1 MKNILLPTDFS
12 DNAFGAIR
20 YAISLFKDEK
30 CTFYILNTY
39 IPVIFDTAYLMS
51 MPGMDAMEDVYKET
65 SLKGLAKTKVKIEK
79 EFSDNQSKFHLIS
92 SFNSLQSG
100 ILETVEEKSIDLVVM
115 GTQGATGAAGVLF
128 GSNTVHVLSNLNC
141 PLIAVPSEYTFKGI
155 NEILFP
161 TDYGLQFTE
170 KHLFWMNHLA
180 SKFKAKI
187 NILHVYFYGYELDK
201 EQIKQKEILYN
212 FLGKAKKEFIRM
224 DNVDVVKGIEKF
236 QKENPVDLLMLVHN
250 KRSFFDNLFFKPVVK
265 HIGFHLKNPMLVIQS
280 KIK

>member
-12 DNAFGAIR
+12 DNAYNAIR
-20 YAISLFKDEK
+20 YAISLFKNEK
-30 CTFYILNTY
+30 CTFYLLNTY

-79 EFSDNQSKFHLIS
+79 EFPENKSKFYLIS
-92 SFNSLQSG
+92 SFNSLQGG
-100 ILETVEEKSIDLVVM
+100 ILDAVVEKNIDLVIM

-128 GSNTVHVLSNLNC
+128 GSNTVHVLSNINC
-141 PLIAVPSEYTFKGI
+141 PLIAVPSGFTFTGI
-155 NEILFP
+155 KEILFP
-161 TDYGLQFTE
+161 TDFGLKFTD
-170 KHLFWMNHLA
+170 KHLFWPKHLA
-180 SKFKAKI
+180 IQFKAKV

-201 EQIKQKEILYN
+201 EQIKQKEALN
-212 FLGKAKKEFIRM
+212 DLLDKTKKEFIRM
-224 DNVDVVKGIEKF
+224 ENVDVVKAIEKY
-236 QKENPVDLLMLVHN
+236 QKESPTDLLVLIHN

-265 HIGFHLKNPMLVIQS
+265 HIGFHLKTPLLVIPS